1 MRLNTWDSINPKVP
15 ARELSTVISLITRT
29 IMDKHAALEI
39 RPATVLN
46 RGIPFIVLLS
56 YLVLELQPDLRLA
69 IPEMVASTAL
79 ITMLLAAALY
89 FGEKQRITW
98 SPAMIL
104 AIAAVARL
112 LFLFRSPELSDDIYR
127 YLWDGLTLLGE
138 RNPYAAAPAAVHP
151 TTGALVVLQRLVN
164 HSGLVT
170 IYPPA
175 AQLVFAAGAMLCG
188 GVIGIKALLVLLD
201 LGSCFLILR
210 LLATFRL
217 PATMAV
223 LYAWHPLP
231 VLEIGASGHIDAAGI
246 FFVLA
251 TLCLLSGLPGVVRKN
266 LPPTQDNSSVSLRI
280 HFPLAFMAGATFA
293 CAILVK
299 LLPLVFL
306 PGLLPV
312 LRRRRLPFLIGTALG
327 GVALTIP
334 FLPDLA
340 NAMVTLRIYVENWEF
355 AGFFFR
361 YLRHL
366 TGSGEGARMILAV
379 LFLGSAVYWYGRPAL
394 ARQRKILPTG
404 DDGLLAAIRAC
415 SGVVTCFL
423 LLTPTLHPWY
433 ALYLAAFLPF
443 AASPA
448 RLVLCWSVF
457 LGYRV
462 LIPYS
467 ILGQWIE
474 DDLTPALITLAP
486 LAAFFACLLFRRMKS
501 PLQ

>member
-1 MRLNTWDSINPKVP
+1 M
-15 ARELSTVISLITRT
+15 
-29 IMDKHAALEI
+29 
-39 RPATVLN
+39 
-46 RGIPFIVLLS
+46 
-56 YLVLELQPDLRLA
+56 LELEPDLRLA
-69 IPEMVASTAL
+69 VPEMVASTAV
-79 ITMLLAAALY
+79 ITMLLAATLY
-89 FGEKQRITW
+89 FGEKQRIAW
-98 SPAMIL
+98 SPATIL

-138 RNPYAAAPAAVHP
+138 RNPYAAAPAAVQS
-151 TTGALVVLQRLVN
+151 TSGALADLQLLVN

-170 IYPPA
+170 IYPSA
-175 AQLVFAAGAMLCG
+175 AQLVFAAGALLGG

-217 PATMAV
+217 PAWMAV

-231 VLEIGASGHIDAAGI
+231 VLEVGASGHIDAAGI

-251 TLCLLSGLPGVVRKN
+251 TLCLISGLPGVVRKN
-266 LPPTQDNSSVSLRI
+266 LPPTLYNSSVSLRV

-312 LRRRRLPFLIGTALG
+312 LRRSRLPFLIGTVLG

-340 NAMVTLRIYVENWEF
+340 NAMVTLRTYVENWEF

-361 YLRHL
+361 FLRQL

-379 LFLGSAVYWYGRPAL
+379 LFLGSAVYWYVRPAL
-394 ARQRKILPTG
+394 ARQRKIVPAG
-404 DDGLLAAIRAC
+404 DDGLLAVIRTC

-433 ALYLAAFLPF
+433 VLYLAAFLPF
-443 AASPA
+443 AASRA

-462 LIPYS
+462 LIPYA
-467 ILGQWIE
+467 INGQWIE
-474 DDLTPALITLAP
+474 DDLTPALITFAP
-486 LAAFFACLLFRRMKS
+486 LAAFLGTCRTWLKS
-501 PLQ
+501 TARTSHRFTFLQIFDKKSSKPHQ